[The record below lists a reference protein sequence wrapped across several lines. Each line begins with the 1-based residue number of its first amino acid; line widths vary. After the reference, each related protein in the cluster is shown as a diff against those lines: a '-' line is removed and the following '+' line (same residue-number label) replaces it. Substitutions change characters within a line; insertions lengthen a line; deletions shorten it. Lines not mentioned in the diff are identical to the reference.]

1 MPESLLPT
9 RRSALLL
16 TLGLAAETA
25 FAAEFW
31 DQKQPADWTPDEVE
45 RLLSKSPWTKEASIV
60 NTARIGPLGSPLPD
74 VIDIDPAQIASA
86 GPVGPNGE
94 RPIPEAP
101 GKFKARVRWESAL
114 PVRQALKR
122 KTTAAFAENYVINVV
137 GDIPNVLPSDDD
149 SSEQRQVKLDI
160 LKERTRLER
169 RNDPIDLV
177 RVELAPASPLSRA
190 GTLFYFSRDLPLTLE
205 DKQVTFVTKLG
216 PLEIKCKFTLKEM
229 LYRGHLEL

>member
-1 MPESLLPT
+1 MPKSLLPT

-16 TLGLAAETA
+16 TLGLAAEAA

-31 DQKQPADWTPDEVE
+31 DQKQPADWTHDEVE
-45 RLLSKSPWTKEASIV
+45 RLLTKSPWTKDASIV
-60 NTARIGPLGSPLPD
+60 NTARTGPLGSPLPD
-74 VIDIDPAQIASA
+74 IIDPVQMASA

-94 RPIPEAP
+94 TPIPETP

-122 KTTAAFAENYVINVV
+122 KTTAAFAENYVINLV
-137 GDIPNVLPSDDD
+137 GNIPNVLPSDDD
-149 SSEQRQVKLDI
+149 SSEQRQVKFDI
-160 LKERTRLER
+160 LKERTQLESK
-169 RNDPIDLV
+169 NDPIDLV
-177 RVELAPASPLSRA
+177 RVDLAPASPSSPA
-190 GTLFYFSRDLPLTLE
+190 GTLFYFSRALPLTLN

>member
-1 MPESLLPT
+1 MPKSLLPT

-16 TLGLAAETA
+16 ALGLASEAA

-31 DQKQPADWTPDEVE
+31 DQKQPDGWTHDEVE
-45 RLLSKSPWTKEASIV
+45 RLLTKSPWTKDASIV
-60 NTARIGPLGSPLPD
+60 NTARTGPLGAPLPD
-74 VIDIDPAQIASA
+74 IIDPVQMASA

-94 RPIPEAP
+94 TPIPETP

-122 KTTAAFAENYVINVV
+122 KTTAAFAENYVINLV

-149 SSEQRQVKLDI
+149 SSEQRQVKFDI
-160 LKERTRLER
+160 LKERTQLER
-169 RNDPIDLV
+169 KNDPIDLV
-177 RVELAPASPLSRA
+177 RVDLAPASPSSPA
-190 GTLFYFSRDLPLTLE
+190 GTLFYFSRALPLTLN